1 MWGGTGRMGIVSP
14 EADYTVVD
22 GSRAG
27 RDGVSVED
35 DKVCEIVHDGVGWSG
50 SDGAYNF
57 I

>member
-1 MWGGTGRMGIVSP
+1 MGIVSP
-14 EADYTVVD
+14 EADNTVVN

-27 RDGVSVED
+27 RNGVSVED